1 MRFSLWVAGL
11 GLLALAPPA
20 PAGEAKKDGPVDPT
34 KQYQVP
40 YRLTV
45 PKHIL
50 IRAKINNKGPF
61 NFILD
66 TGAPA
71 LFVSTKVCK
80 KLGIEPDRKGWGT
93 FDRFEIEGGVV
104 LEKAKGRVDDPFQ
117 LEGMNG
123 LGLAG
128 AELHGIIGYNV
139 LAKFRMEIDFTRD
152 KMTWTELAW
161 EPKAPMGL
169 GGRGGQG
176 GLEVF
181 GTIMKLVGGFLGRK
195 AAPDVVP
202 RGFLGVDVVDDDGVA
217 VVKSVFPNGPA
228 DQGGLKAG
236 DRILKF
242 QDRSVYGLD
251 GLQRFVQRVVAG
263 EKIVLL
269 VQRGDDKK
277 KMEITIK
284 VGEGL

>member
-11 GLLALAPPA
+11 GLLALAPPSRA
-20 PAGEAKKDGPVDPT
+20 DDVKKDGPVDPT
-34 KQYQVP
+34 KRYQVP
-40 YRLTV
+40 YRLTI

-50 IRAKINNKGPF
+50 IRAKINNKGPY

-80 KLGIEPDRKGWGT
+80 KLGVEPDRKGWGT

-104 LEKAKGRVDDPFQ
+104 IEKAKGRVDDPFQ
-117 LEGMNG
+117 LKGMNG

-128 AELHGIIGYNV
+128 AELHGIIGYNI
-139 LAKFRMEIDFTRD
+139 LAKYRMEIDFTRD

-161 EPKAPMGL
+161 EPKAPMGI

-181 GTIMKLVGGFLGRK
+181 GFLMEALGKFMGRK
-195 AAPDVVP
+195 ATPDVVP
-202 RGFLGVDVVDDDGVA
+202 RGLLGLDAVDDDGVA
-217 VVKSVFPNGPA
+217 VVKSVLANGPA
-228 DQGGLKAG
+228 DEGGLKPG
-236 DRILKF
+236 DRIVKF
-242 QDRSVYGLD
+242 KGRSVYGLD
-251 GLQRFVQRVVAG
+251 GLQRFARNVTPG
-263 EKIVLL
+263 DKIVLT
-269 VQRGDDKK
+269 VQRGGDKK
-277 KMEITIK
+277 EVEITIK

>member
-1 MRFSLWVAGL
+1 MRFSVWVVGL
-11 GLLALAPPA
+11 ALLAPA
-20 PAGEAKKDGPVDPT
+20 RPLGAGEAKKDAPARRFE
-34 KQYQVP
+34 VP

-80 KLGIEPDRKGWGT
+80 DLGIEPDKKGWGT

-104 LEKAKGRVDDPFQ
+104 LEKAKGRVEEPFQ
-117 LEGMNG
+117 LKGMNG

-128 AELHGIIGYNV
+128 AELHGIIGYNI
-139 LAKFRMEIDFTRD
+139 LAKYRMEIDFTRD

-161 EPKAPMGL
+161 EPRAPLGL
-169 GGRGGQG
+169 GGSGGQG
-176 GLEVF
+176 GLEIF
-181 GTIMKLVGGFLGRK
+181 GTIMEMFGKFLGRK
-195 AAPDVVP
+195 AVPDVVP
-202 RGFLGVDVVDDDGVA
+202 RGLLGLDATDDDGVA
-217 VVKSVFPNGPA
+217 VVKSVLPNGPA
-228 DQGGLKAG
+228 DEGGLKAG
-236 DRILKF
+236 DRIIKF
-242 QDRSVYGLD
+242 KGRSVYGLD
-251 GLQRFVQRVVAG
+251 GLQRFAQRVAAG

-269 VQRGDDKK
+269 VQRGGDKK
-277 KMEITIK
+277 EVEITIK